1 MKGIFNT
8 NFKINKRFVI
18 VLSVVLM
25 VTLIAGSMLI
35 SNSFN
40 EIEEAYAASAIA
52 SVTSGD
58 ATTI

>member
-8 NFKINKRFVI
+8 NFKINKCFAI

-35 SNSFN
+35 SNSFS
-40 EIEEAYAASAIA
+40 EIEEAYAASAFYIY
-52 SVTSGD
+52 GG
-58 ATTI
+58 